1 MVKMNGKK
9 VKEII
14 MIQSAIFLMSF
25 SGVFSKMASRY
36 DFLSIKFL
44 IFYGASILI
53 LGIYAIVWQQI
64 LRRVDLTTAFSN
76 RALSVVWSMLWGIV
90 LFREVLT
97 FRMILGAIIIM
108 VGIMLVVTSNE

>member
-1 MVKMNGKK
+1 MHMDSKR

-25 SGVFSKMASRY
+25 SGVFSKIASRF
-36 DFLSIKFL
+36 DFLSFKFL
-44 IFYGASILI
+44 VFYGASLAV
-53 LGIYAIVWQQI
+53 LGIYAVVWQQI

-90 LFREVLT
+90 LFHEVLT
-97 FRMILGAIIIM
+97 FKMVFGAIIIM
-108 VGIMLVVTSNE
+108 IGIMLVVTSNE